1 MIQDLKLRKGRPL
14 DRAYLIEAFELC
26 LINAQAYA
34 RFHWRYADLL
44 NLRIVMNI
52 YKTVSDYIHRDDDD
66 DTPETVLGRRRELA
80 EELVAKSLPYL
91 TDKQVA
97 RLSVKLTEIAENDTS
112 EKLRADILRWVK
124 DSI

>member
-14 DRAYLIEAFELC
+14 DRANLIEAFELC
-26 LINAQAYA
+26 LVNAQAYA
-34 RFHWRYADLL
+34 RYHWQYADLL
-44 NLRIVMNI
+44 NLRIVMNN
-52 YKTVSDYIHRDDDD
+52 YKTVSDYIHRNDDD
-66 DTPETVLGRRRELA
+66 DTPEAVLGRRRELA
-80 EELVAKSLPYL
+80 EELVAKSLPCL
-91 TDKQVA
+91 TDRQVA